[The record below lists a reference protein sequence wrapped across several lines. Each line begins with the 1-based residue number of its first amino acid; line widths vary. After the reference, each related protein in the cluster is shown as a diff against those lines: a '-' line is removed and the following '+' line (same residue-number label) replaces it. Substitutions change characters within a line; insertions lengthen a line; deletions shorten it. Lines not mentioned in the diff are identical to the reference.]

1 MRRRVIIPCY
11 HFFLFLPHDRNLIR
25 YRINKL
31 YPSAVTGGP
40 VTACRCP
47 LNRTFVLRLSRLNRF
62 SNASPKPSSIC
73 ACTSLSV
80 SEPSEV
86 RLLIASVCFRKK
98 SSGDFPVVWC
108 THVLSSSTSFPYG
121 KIVSHFGRFVNG
133 EFLAAILVFCKQ

>member
-47 LNRTFVLRLSRLNRF
+47 LKGTLVF
-62 SNASPKPSSIC
+62 SPKPGQQCLSEAIC